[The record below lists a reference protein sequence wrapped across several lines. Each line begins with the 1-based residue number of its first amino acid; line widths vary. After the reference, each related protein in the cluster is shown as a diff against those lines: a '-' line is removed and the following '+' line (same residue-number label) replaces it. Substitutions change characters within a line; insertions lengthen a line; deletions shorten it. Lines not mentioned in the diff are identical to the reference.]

1 MAAYAGTEL
10 ELFQHAR
17 NWKAYYGSFI
27 RPFLGGEVLEVG
39 AGIGATTESLCDG
52 SQRRWLCLE
61 PDAALA
67 RRIEEMT
74 IAGRL
79 PRCCEVKVG
88 TTAAFPP
95 GPLFDCILYIDV
107 LEHIEDDRGELA
119 RAAALL
125 RENRFLIVLA
135 PAHQALYTPFD
146 RAIGHYRRYN
156 RCELASVMPPA
167 LERVA
172 SYDLDSAGLF
182 LSLGNRLLLRRSMP
196 TLGQIELWDRRFV
209 PMSRRLDPLLRYR
222 VGKSILEVRRKRST

>member
-17 NWKAYYGSFI
+17 NWKAYYGGFI
-27 RPFLGGEVLEVG
+27 RPFLRGEVLEVG

-52 SQRRWLCLE
+52 SQDRWVCLE

-67 RRIEEMT
+67 RRI
-74 IAGRL
+74 RQL
-79 PRCCEVKVG
+79 PPCCEVMTG
-88 TTAAFPP
+88 TTASLPP

-125 RENRFLIVLA
+125 RENGHLIVLA

-146 RAIGHYRRYN
+146 RAIGHHRRYN
-156 RCELASVMPPA
+156 RRGLAAIMPQG
-167 LERVA
+167 LERIA

-209 PMSRRLDPLLRYR
+209 PISRRLDPLLRYR
-222 VGKSILEVRRKRST
+222 FGKSILEVRRKG

>member
-17 NWKAYYGSFI
+17 NWKAYYGRFI
-27 RPFLGGEVLEVG
+27 RPFLRGDVLEVG
-39 AGIGATTESLCDG
+39 AGIGATTDVLCDG
-52 SQRRWLCLE
+52 SQQRWVCLE

-67 RRIEEMT
+67 SRIAAE
-74 IAGRL
+74 RL
-79 PRCCEVKVG
+79 PRCCEVMTG

-95 GPLFDCILYIDV
+95 APLFDCILYIDV
-107 LEHIEDDRGELA
+107 LEHVEDDRDELA

-125 RENRFLIVLA
+125 REGGHLIVLA

-156 RCELASVMPPA
+156 RRTLAAVMPPA

-172 SYDLDSAGLF
+172 SYDLDCAGMF
-182 LSLGNRLLLRRSMP
+182 LSLANRLLLRSSMP
-196 TLGQIELWDRRFV
+196 TLGQIVLWDRRFV
-209 PMSRRLDPLLRYR
+209 PISRRLDPLLRYR
-222 VGKSILEVRRKRST
+222 FGKSVLEVRRKRSA